1 MTTAHRAQVDDQTE
15 KNLVFEDA
23 LQCMMSYHGDD
34 LGYEGY
40 ATDKQNTTLPEYAK
54 NLAKKCQVVVET
66 RSKGFKRGPRT
77 TEGNLPL
84 KTVNENAKLKNAKLA
99 AKKGG
104 PFVIEHIA
112 NANVAKL
119 ILPRAMQRLKFTFNV
134 ELLSHYLTHTT
145 KFSNHPIPKA
155 VAIIL
160 DVETGE
166 GLYVIVK
173 LLARRTRRK
182 KREWIVKWHGL
193 SEHEAPW
200 KGEANI
206 KPVSHWRQ
214 LPGGFYSPPSRS
226 QPEEEV
232 VPALT
237 SKLESTV
244 T

>member
-1 MTTAHRAQVDDQTE
+1 
-15 KNLVFEDA
+15 
-23 LQCMMSYHGDD
+23 
-34 LGYEGY
+34 
-40 ATDKQNTTLPEYAK
+40 
-54 NLAKKCQVVVET
+54 
-66 RSKGFKRGPRT
+66 
-77 TEGNLPL
+77 
-84 KTVNENAKLKNAKLA
+84 
-99 AKKGG
+99 
-104 PFVIEHIA
+104 
-112 NANVAKL
+112 
-119 ILPRAMQRLKFTFNV
+119 MQRLKFTFNV

-155 VAIIL
+155 GAIIL

-200 KGEANI
+200 KREANI

-214 LPGGFYSPPSRS
+214 LPGGFYSPPSRN